1 MFYSPKPRS
10 QVRILIYQNW
20 SILRHICKARNCAI
34 AGLHV
39 TSRRPCWW
47 SRTKVF
53 LSSGNE
59 TLFSCKFFEEI
70 FFCFD
75 PQHGRLVTW
84 LQTKNSM
91 YGGQTHS
98 RPQCLRVWECAE
110 ELWVE
115 IGSHP
120 TFKKPLGPD
129 KIGSDRKYFSPIYA
143 MFSQYRMAIALAGKP
158 YRIGLV
164 FRAHKNSDFG
174 AISVTERSCSS
185 TIPLPKAV
193 TQPMRYVTLHYRK

>member
-1 MFYSPKPRS
+1 MYYSLLNLKMISFVLFPQASKPS
-10 QVRILIYQNW
+10 KNFDISELVYFASHLQSPQ
-20 SILRHICKARNCAI
+20 LR
-34 AGLHV
+34 
-39 TSRRPCWW
+39 
-47 SRTKVF
+47 
-53 LSSGNE
+53 
-59 TLFSCKFFEEI
+59 
-70 FFCFD
+70 
-75 PQHGRLVTW
+75 
-84 LQTKNSM
+84 NSM

-129 KIGSDRKYFSPIYA
+129 NIGSDRKYFSPIYA
-143 MFSQYRMAIALAGKP
+143 MFSQYRMAIALARKP

-193 TQPMRYVTLHYRK
+193 TQPIRYVTLHYRK